1 MSEILGIHHV
11 TVIAGDPQRN
21 IDFYAGVLGL
31 RLVKLTVNYDDPTTY
46 HLYYGDGQGHPGPLE
61 SPEIDW
67 SAAEKAL
74 ASSHGHSEGEFSLI
88 GLRVEP
94 DERPYR

>member
-1 MSEILGIHHV
+1 MNDFFAGNLDELTRKLAYEYWERRGRPLG
-11 TVIAGDPQRN
+11 
-21 IDFYAGVLGL
+21 
-31 RLVKLTVNYDDPTTY
+31 
-46 HLYYGDGQGHPGPLE
+46 

-67 SAAEKAL
+67 SAAEEAL

-94 DERPYR
+94 DEGPYR